1 MGTIKQ
7 GVFGELSGKVGNVV
21 GYKRKGVNRLR
32 IQAASI
38 SNPKTPKQQM
48 QRGKISIAVNFLKT
62 INPYIRIGYKN
73 YAKGNMTYNAAMS
86 YIMRRAIIEEGG
98 TNVLDFKRIMVS
110 IGFLTTV
117 PDATAT
123 MEDDVIIFRWAD
135 NSGMGNA
142 ESTDIAMLLV
152 YNKERE
158 LAIYDTDAATR
169 TDTYA
174 QISLPK
180 EWSSDTM
187 ISYLSFRSINGEEV
201 SNSIRL

>member
-38 SNPKTPKQQM
+38 SNPRTPKQQM
-48 QRGKISIAVNFLKT
+48 QRGKISIAANFLRA

-86 YIMRRAIIEEGG
+86 YIMKRAITDKTG
-98 TNVLDFKRIMVS
+98 TNVLDFQRIMVS
-110 IGFLTTV
+110 IGFLMTV

-123 MEDDVIIFRWAD
+123 IENGVVTFRWTD

-142 ESTDIAMLLV
+142 ESTDVAMPLV

-169 TDTYA
+169 ADTHA

-180 EWSSDTM
+180 EWSGDTM
-187 ISYLSFRSINGEEV
+187 ISYLSFRCANGEEV